1 MTTTVTLDREAP
13 VLVRRNNAWPALCL
27 FVLTLLAGVTA
38 YYDAFSK
45 MAPYDDEGFLAMTV
59 QRFMDGEVLYDQR
72 GSVYGPVYYLYELA
86 AHRIGGAAI
95 THDSVRFV
103 SMTFWLIT
111 AAVCFLLVH
120 RVTRSLFAAAIA
132 QVLTFRA
139 LAFLGDEP
147 AHPQEACILLLALV
161 GLQACYGRNR
171 TFLMASLGS
180 LAAAIVLTKINLG
193 ACVVLALS
201 LTFLSMLNAGRWQ
214 RIGLWLVVAAAIAFP
229 AILMRGRISE
239 PWVLAF
245 CIVETLSIG
254 AVTLVVLS
262 PGVPPQFRWRDGVI
276 AVAAFVASIIVI
288 SSFVFARG
296 TTPAAM
302 VRWLII
308 WPATR
313 FGQGWFLSPPIHWLA
328 IPWAMIAPLAAWQFW
343 VKKKNHM
350 AITSSR
356 QVCSGGGVAVLGS
369 LAPIGSLV
377 SLPRFS
383 GWLPFRPMIR
393 STIRG
398 VLGRT
403 VLAVVGVLQIL
414 YVYPVAGSQLHF
426 ATVFV
431 ILAAVVCL
439 WDVREPP
446 SDMLPLR
453 YQGARLSRFAGLALL
468 LLGAYYAQSAWR
480 AYRSYEA
487 LSPLQLPGSSRIHL
501 KAGRAMGLQHIVV
514 QARSSCTSLLTAP
527 GMFSFNSWTGL
538 RSPNL
543 LTSEN
548 WMSFLTDPEQTE
560 ITRELSHDPRAC
572 VIYNPEVVN
581 FWTRGEDTSS
591 MPLMRFIN
599 EEFHVVTT
607 EYGYR
612 LMLPN

>member
-328 IPWAMIAPLAAWQFW
+328 IPWAMIAPLAAWLFW
-343 VKKKNHM
+343 AKKKNHV
-350 AITSSR
+350 AITYLKAGFAGVILLCLGIGPDWIFSL
-356 QVCSGGGVAVLGS
+356 GAPFLWLVAV
-369 LAPIGSLV
+369 PPTKP
-377 SLPRFS
+377 LPAA
-383 GWLPFRPMIR
+383 GI
-393 STIRG
+393 
-398 VLGRT
+398 LGRT
-403 VLAVVGVLQIL
+403 VLAAVGVLQIL
-414 YVYPVAGSQLHF
+414 YAYPVAGSQLRF

-431 ILAAVVCL
+431 ILAALVCF
-439 WDVREPP
+439 WDVLGPLQEI
-446 SDMLPLR
+446 LPLR
-453 YQGARLSRFAGLALL
+453 YQNARWSRFAGLAVL
-468 LLGAYYAQSAWR
+468 LLGAYYAQTGWR